1 MLTFV
6 VTDSTGGKTP
16 RNFAIDPTGSW
27 LLAAN
32 QDSDNI
38 VIFSIDKKTG
48 QIKPTGDSLQ
58 VPSPVCVKFVVR
70 Q

>member
-1 MLTFV
+1 M
-6 VTDSTGGKTP
+6 
-16 RNFAIDPTGSW
+16 
-27 LLAAN
+27 
-32 QDSDNI
+32 NI
-38 VIFSIDKKTG
+38 VPNNASSHKPTEIAAGKGPVAMFPIAFGAITVAYNLPGIKTG